1 MAGKLLPESQKLAK
15 AQLIELDPE
24 LKDKLP
30 GGKEVTVQFNPESL
44 KVAFANQ
51 IKTPEG
57 SSGDQKNGSPARQFV
72 GAGTTKLTLQLWFDV
87 TAELPDS
94 KKGVADVRELTKDVT
109 HFITPKEEKGK
120 GGKGKKGPAY
130 LPPGVRFLWGSFQFD
145 GLMESLEESLEFF
158 SPDGR
163 PLRASMTLNLSQQ
176 KIVFQIRPVTAPNL
190 PTPGTRPLTTAPQ
203 GDSAQQVAARQGQ
216 GDDWQNMAAANGI
229 ENPRFLEPGQLLDFS
244 ATGGVSA
251 SLDISAGVAV
261 STPSVQFSASV
272 SLG

>member
-1 MAGKLLPESQKLAK
+1 MADKLLPESQKLAK

-30 GGKEVTVQFNPESL
+30 GGKEITVQFNPESL

-87 TAELPDS
+87 TAELPAN
-94 KKGVADVRELTKDVT
+94 KKSVTDVRELTKDVT
-109 HFITPKEEKGK
+109 HFMTPKEEKGK
-120 GGKGKKGPAY
+120 KGKNY
-130 LPPGVRFLWGSFQFD
+130 VPPGVRFLWGSFQFD

-176 KIVFQIRPVTAPNL
+176 KIVFQIKPVTAPNV
-190 PTPGTRPLTTAPQ
+190 PTPGTRPLTPVPQ
-203 GDSAQQVAARQGQ
+203 GANAQQMAASQGQ
-216 GDDWQNMAAANGI
+216 GDNWQDMAAANGI
-229 ENPRFLEPGQLLDFS
+229 ENPRFLAAGQLLDFS
-244 ATGGVSA
+244 ATAGVSA
-251 SLDISAGVAV
+251 SLDVSAGVAV